1 MGGGLDLKGMVIW
14 KNIDSYQGNDIEDDF
29 REINLA
35 AACRIN

>member
-1 MGGGLDLKGMVIW
+1 MGGGLALKRMVIW
-14 KNIDSYQGNDIEDDF
+14 KNIDSYQENGIADDF

>member
-1 MGGGLDLKGMVIW
+1 MGGLALKRMAIW
-14 KNIDSYQGNDIEDDF
+14 KNKDSYQGTGIADDF

>member
-1 MGGGLDLKGMVIW
+1 MRGLALKRMVIW
-14 KNIDSYQGNDIEDDF
+14 ENIDSYQGNGIVDDF